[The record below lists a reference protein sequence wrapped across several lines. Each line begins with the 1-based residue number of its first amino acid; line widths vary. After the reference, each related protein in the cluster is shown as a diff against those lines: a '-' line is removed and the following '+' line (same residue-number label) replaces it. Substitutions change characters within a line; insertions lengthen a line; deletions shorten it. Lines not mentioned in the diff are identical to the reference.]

1 MRDISF
7 KKRLMIL
14 YMILMGVI
22 IILLTFSVSYFTY
35 RNLEETATE
44 SLILLTEKTSDQLDL
59 FIRNTN
65 EKSLQVLGSPLIR
78 MTMKELS
85 AYPNKEN
92 NFESDYYLRTENQDL
107 LLTIVGPSFSVFR
120 INVFNYDGD
129 FVSFGKMSTDSN
141 IVQETIKKQTWYD
154 DLVAKRGKFMILPP
168 QEDQWSKYKSGE
180 TISLVRTFNESNVV
194 YGFIEV
200 QQQFTDIEEI
210 VRKGMQDEGTAYVI
224 DNEGK
229 VIYPLDGIDQRHETG
244 IIGFWE
250 GNKKHLEKDSVK
262 ISRMT
267 LGEERVLVSYN
278 YSGYTGWTTVYM
290 KAEKDVFK
298 PVNIITAGIV
308 LVGILVMGLSFIITY
323 IITERVTKPLRQLTT
338 SIKNVTI
345 DNTDIDISGLQQN
358 NELLVLS
365 EAFNDMVDRLKR
377 STDQV
382 IQIRS
387 REMNANYVALMA
399 QMNPHFLYNILS
411 VMGSAARQG
420 ENDKIAEMC
429 ALMGEMLRYISLPD
443 IEGVSIR
450 DELMHTKNYID
461 LMKYRYEDR
470 LEFNLNMNDELLDIR
485 ISKLMIQP
493 LVENCFKHAFQK
505 VRPPWKITIDG
516 HISNGNCVIQ
526 IADNGAGFDKEAY
539 SVMKQKMDSFD
550 SDYEKGVYG
559 NKLRIGGMA
568 IINIYQRMR
577 FRHGESA
584 IFDIADSID
593 GGTCI
598 TIGYPI
604 DNIAERD

>member
-22 IILLTFSVSYFTY
+22 IILLTLSVSYFTY
-35 RNLEETATE
+35 RNLEETARE
-44 SLILLTEKTSDQLDL
+44 SLVLLTEKTSDQLDL

-65 EKSLQVLGSPLIR
+65 EKSLQVLGSPMIR
-78 MTMKELS
+78 KTMKALS
-85 AYPNKEN
+85 AFPNRKN
-92 NFESDYYLRTENQDL
+92 DFESDYYLLTESQDL

-120 INVFNYDGD
+120 INVYNYDGD

-141 IVQETIKKQTWYD
+141 IVQEAIEKQTWYD
-154 DLVAKRGKFMILPP
+154 DLVAKRGKFMLLPP
-168 QEDQWSKYKSGE
+168 QQDQWSKYKSGE
-180 TISLVRTFNESNVV
+180 TISLVRTFNEGSIV
-194 YGFIEV
+194 YGYIEV
-200 QQQFTDIEEI
+200 QQQFSEIEEI
-210 VRKGMQDEGTAYVI
+210 VKKGMFNEGAALI
-224 DNEGK
+224 INDEGK
-229 VIYPLDGIDQRHETG
+229 VIYPLDGINEQHKTG
-244 IIGFWE
+244 LIRFWE
-250 GNKKHLEKDSVK
+250 DNKSHFEKDSVK
-262 ISRMT
+262 VNSMM
-267 LGEERVLVSYN
+267 LEDERVLVSYN

-308 LVGILVMGLSFIITY
+308 LVGLLVMGLSFIITY
-323 IITERVTKPLRQLTT
+323 IITERVTKPLRQLTA

-345 DNTDIDISGLQQN
+345 DNTDIDIS
-358 NELLVLS
+358 ELHHNDEVLVLS
-365 EAFNDMVDRLKR
+365 EAFNDMVNRLKR

-387 REMNANYVALMA
+387 REMNANYVALRA

-429 ALMGEMLRYISLPD
+429 VLMGEMLRYISLPD

-450 DELMHTKNYID
+450 DELVHTKNYID
-461 LMKYRYEDR
+461 LMKYRYEDH
-470 LEFNLNMNDELLDIR
+470 LEFNLNVNDDLLDIK

-493 LVENCFKHAFQK
+493 LVENCFKHAFER

-516 HISNGNCVIQ
+516 YISNGNWLIQ
-526 IADNGAGFDKEAY
+526 IVDNGAGFDKDAY
-539 SVMKQKMDSFD
+539 SAIRKKMDSFD
-550 SDYEKGVYG
+550 SDYKQGIYG

-577 FRHGESA
+577 FIHGESA